1 MARVCILTDSTAQF
15 LTPGFAGFDLVHSM
29 PISIQINGKVYPPND
44 SSLTSLLSV
53 SVRDPQQPVILLP
66 GIADFERVFRTL
78 GRAFDEILVLL
89 FSENMNAAVENAKI
103 AAARSHAPA
112 SIHILDSQAID
123 LGLGIL
129 VQKAA
134 GLASHH
140 FAASQIKQEL
150 LGYIPHIYAVFG
162 IRGLSYLEHA
172 GQLHPAQAI
181 VGEML
186 GMLPVLALEHGQL
199 TAVHKA
205 RSGRNL
211 VDILF
216 EYINEISQLEHIA
229 LLQSASH
236 FSNEARSLKERL
248 QSEHPQVRISE
259 HLLNPVTAA
268 LIGPASLGLVAVEG
282 DRRLR

>member
-1 MARVCILTDSTAQF
+1 MARVCVLTDSTAQF
-15 LTPGFAGFDLVHSM
+15 LTPGFPGFDLVHSM

-44 SSLTSLLSV
+44 SSLTSMLTV
-53 SVRDPQQPVILLP
+53 SVRGPQQPAILLP
-66 GIADFERVFRTL
+66 GIADFERVFRSL
-78 GRAFDEILVLL
+78 GRAFDEIIVLL
-89 FSENMNAAVENAKI
+89 FSENMNEAVANAKI

-123 LGLGIL
+123 LGLGVM

-134 GLASHH
+134 GLASRG
-140 FAASQIKQEL
+140 APASQIKQEL
-150 LGYIPHIYAVFG
+150 LGYIPHVYTVFG

-172 GQLHPAQAI
+172 GQLHPAQAL

-186 GMLPVLALEHGQL
+186 GMLPVLALEHGHL

-211 VDILF
+211 VDILY
-216 EYINEISQLEHIA
+216 EYINEITHLEYIA
-229 LLQSASH
+229 LLQSTTH
-236 FSNEARSLKERL
+236 FSSEARSLKDRL

-268 LIGPASLGLVAVEG
+268 LIGPASLGLIAVEAE
-282 DRRLR
+282 RRVR